1 MSSTTKLYNS
11 EVIKQAVQSYLDR
24 GGTITNLPYEV
35 DEKLGNKMFNNS
47 FAQDGND
54 EALMLDEQAS
64 GLYPY

>member
-1 MSSTTKLYNS
+1 MSSTLKLYNR
-11 EVIKQAVQSYLDR
+11 EVIKQAVQTYLDR

-54 EALMLDEQAS
+54 EALILDEHAS